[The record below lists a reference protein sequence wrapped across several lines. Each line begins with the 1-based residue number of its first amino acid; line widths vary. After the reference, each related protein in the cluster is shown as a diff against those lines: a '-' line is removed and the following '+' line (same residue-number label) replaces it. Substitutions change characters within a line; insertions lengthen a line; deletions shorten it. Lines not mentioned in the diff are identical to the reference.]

1 MAQRQLPQEGRRPG
15 AEGRRAPPAQPVA
28 VDTATSV
35 VPRGDRNSFDI
46 RHKNADGSQMV
57 ISQTRR
63 PDGSKQVTGFKQT
76 EDAGSGTTTRVYSDG
91 RRVTQGRDFER
102 RSVASGME
110 FVTRRDGLREAVM
123 PDGKP
128 AFQDRFTSFRDRDG
142 SERRVIERTRY
153 ARWSRGRPE
162 YDARP
167 VVRQYDV
174 GQIRGAP
181 TAYYRPSRY
190 EPGYYRSYYSRFAV
204 PVALA
209 AAAGTAWVAFGS
221 PATSYTD
228 PVSLMGDMQ
237 IASGFEDGYAYAM
250 PSGATPVYDT
260 PEAAALRSQMA
271 AVQQQ
276 VNTSVQG
283 NAALKNQLG
292 GVDVQAAS
300 SQVQQAV
307 GSAVPVQISEEVRQQ
322 VRKQVRL
329 SVAMLQNGKPL
340 VLADVLA
347 AGYAKIYLFQ
357 TAQPLNVTNLST
369 GGECFLNTGDLI
381 GFAKL
386 PVGDNPL
393 AEMKVVASSAN
404 SCPPGESVQ
413 VRLTDLQEMLNGF
426 SERVEENMKRVS
438 ACAASGGC

>member
-1 MAQRQLPQEGRRPG
+1 
-15 AEGRRAPPAQPVA
+15 
-28 VDTATSV
+28 
-35 VPRGDRNSFDI
+35 
-46 RHKNADGSQMV
+46 
-57 ISQTRR
+57 
-63 PDGSKQVTGFKQT
+63 
-76 EDAGSGTTTRVYSDG
+76 
-91 RRVTQGRDFER
+91 
-102 RSVASGME
+102 ME

-209 AAAGTAWVAFGS
+209 AAAGTAWVVFGS

-276 VNTSVQG
+276 VNTSVQR
-283 NAALKNQLG
+283 
-292 GVDVQAAS
+292 QAAGAGRCAGGWIRKNLPVPDGTAIECDEPLDRGRVLPEHRRS
-300 SQVQQAV
+300 DRLRKAAGGGQPACGNEGGGQQ
-307 GSAVPVQISEEVRQQ
+307 RQQ
-322 VRKQVRL
+322 
-329 SVAMLQNGKPL
+329 
-340 VLADVLA
+340 
-347 AGYAKIYLFQ
+347 
-357 TAQPLNVTNLST
+357 
-369 GGECFLNTGDLI
+369 
-381 GFAKL
+381 L
-386 PVGDNPL
+386 P
-393 AEMKVVASSAN
+393 A
-404 SCPPGESVQ
+404 
-413 VRLTDLQEMLNGF
+413 R
-426 SERVEENMKRVS
+426 
-438 ACAASGGC
+438 